1 MFGFFPN
8 KDLILGKQ
16 SSFKLGGFC
25 INQLLLIKYNL
36 YKSFDDGYEFR
47 GVFLDIS
54 KAFHKLW
61 HDDLI
66 FRLVDN
72 GTFGVL
78 RCWDYIYDF
87 SASSLELNFWR
98 IEIWNLVF

>member
-1 MFGFFPN
+1 MFGFFPD
-8 KDLILGKQ
+8 KDLILGKR
-16 SSFKLGGFC
+16 SSFKPRGFC
-25 INQLLLIKYNL
+25 INQLLLKTYNI

-47 GVFLDIS
+47 GVFFDIS
-54 KAFHKLW
+54 KAFDKLW

-66 FRLVDN
+66 FKLVDN
-72 GTFGVL
+72 GISGVL

-98 IEIWNLVF
+98 IGIWNLVF